1 MRRRASTLAL
11 ATALAIAVLV
21 TGCGLMPGDPP
32 TLHISNG
39 TTLVVVLT
47 VNGQEIGEFR
57 PGVGG
62 AVFHEQ
68 PLPQLPWT
76 VEARTE
82 TGRLL
87 TSMVV
92 LPGDVRTEQ
101 DGRNSSGVFGRVDL
115 SCGSLRIWVGD
126 TALSGPAPGPGKP
139 GDCEP

>member
-1 MRRRASTLAL
+1 MGRRAASLALVFAVAIATLA
-11 ATALAIAVLV
+11 AA
-21 TGCGLMPGDPP
+21 CGLIQAEPP
-32 TLHISNG
+32 TLSISNG

-47 VNGQEIGEFR
+47 VNGQEINEFR
-57 PGVGG
+57 PHVDG
-62 AVFHEQ
+62 AVYHER

-92 LPGDVRTEQ
+92 LPGDVRTER
-101 DGRNSSGVFGRVDL
+101 DGSQSSGVFGRVDL

-126 TALSGPAPGPGKP
+126 TARSGPIPGPGKP